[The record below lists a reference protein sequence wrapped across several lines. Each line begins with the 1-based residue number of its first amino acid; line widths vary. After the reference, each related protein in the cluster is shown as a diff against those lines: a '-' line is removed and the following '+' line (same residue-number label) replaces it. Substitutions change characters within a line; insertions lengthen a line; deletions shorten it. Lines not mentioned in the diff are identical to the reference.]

1 MSVLSISIS
10 TCVNTEQ
17 PGANERSKCLAW
29 FGQQGNHPKQKC
41 RRSLLPPI
49 DDKILIYKV
58 RNNQFQQ
65 LARPLCEHPVTGRK
79 RRSYVPQSALRED
92 KHLTKICTIMLQK
105 CLFKSSRFDLK
116 RCTSVSKPHCHVDTS
131 NTAPGL
137 GRRLHCSM
145 Q

>member
-1 MSVLSISIS
+1 MYSVTLMQMSVLSISIS

-29 FGQQGNHPKQKC
+29 FGQQGNHPKQKR

-79 RRSYVPQSALRED
+79 RRSYIPWSVLRED
-92 KHLTKICTIMLQK
+92 KNLDNHASK
-105 CLFKSSRFDLK
+105 
-116 RCTSVSKPHCHVDTS
+116 TSF
-131 NTAPGL
+131 
-137 GRRLHCSM
+137 
-145 Q
+145 